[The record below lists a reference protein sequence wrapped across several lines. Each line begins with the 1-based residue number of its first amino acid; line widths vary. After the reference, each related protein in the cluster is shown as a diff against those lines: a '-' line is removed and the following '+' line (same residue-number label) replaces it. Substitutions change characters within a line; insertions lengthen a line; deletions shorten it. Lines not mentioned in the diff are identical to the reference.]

1 MAFHARIPRAM
12 ASTKYP
18 LAALLEHRGRGVD
31 AATAEFGQ
39 SIRQREAGEAAER
52 RAEAAQRAAEAEQ
65 ARIRAE
71 EAARLLAGG
80 VSVAELARQG
90 AWAAG
95 AATELERLAAG
106 TEAAATRASGLR
118 DEETEARGKLAR
130 SMADRDVVA
139 RDRERFVAG
148 VKKAA
153 LAAEEEA
160 AEEAHGGK
168 RA

>member
-1 MAFHARIPRAM
+1 M
-12 ASTKYP
+12 ASMKYP

-31 AATAEFGQ
+31 DATAELGR
-39 SIRQREAGEAAER
+39 SIRRREDAEAAER
-52 RAEAAQRAAEAEQ
+52 RAEAAERAAEAEQ
-65 ARIRAE
+65 ARIRDE

-80 VSVAELARQG
+80 VSVAELAREG

-106 TEAAATRASGLR
+106 SEAAAARASGLR
-118 DEETEARGKLAR
+118 DEESAARGTLAR
-130 SMADRDVVA
+130 SLADRDVVA

-148 VKKAA
+148 VKKTA

>member
-1 MAFHARIPRAM
+1 M

-31 AATAEFGQ
+31 DATAELGR
-39 SIRQREAGEAAER
+39 SIRRREDAEVAER

-71 EAARLLAGG
+71 EAGRLLAGG
-80 VSVAELARQG
+80 VSVAELAREG
-90 AWAAG
+90 AWALG
-95 AATELERLAAG
+95 AESDLARLAAG
-106 TEAAATRASGLR
+106 TDAAAAKATGLR
-118 DEETEARGKLAR
+118 GEETEARGTLAR

-139 RDRERFVAG
+139 RDRERFVVG